1 MARQSVE
8 QLQVNFVVPRGDA
21 GFWSIILELDA
32 SGPWGWRDVDKRSN
46 VHERS
51 VRDYVNRLELAGFAE
66 RVVQGETGLKA
77 KATRYRLVKRPLEAP
92 RIDRKGNL
100 YPESKTQRL
109 WRTMRMVKS
118 FTLPELTSL
127 AAGEDMPMSLK
138 LAKNFTQALV
148 SVGVVQ
154 PFASTASA
162 DRLYRLVRDL
172 GPLAPVI
179 SLTKVVFDPNAKAVI
194 GQPVL
199 EDSHGQS

>member
-1 MARQSVE
+1 MPIS
-8 QLQVNFVVPRGDA
+8 LQ
-21 GFWSIILELDA
+21 
-32 SGPWGWRDVDKRSN
+32 
-46 VHERS
+46 
-51 VRDYVNRLELAGFAE
+51 
-66 RVVQGETGLKA
+66 
-77 KATRYRLVKRPLEAP
+77 
-92 RIDRKGNL
+92 
-100 YPESKTQRL
+100 
-109 WRTMRMVKS
+109 
-118 FTLPELTSL
+118 
-127 AAGEDMPMSLK
+127 
-138 LAKNFTQALV
+138 LAKTFTQALV